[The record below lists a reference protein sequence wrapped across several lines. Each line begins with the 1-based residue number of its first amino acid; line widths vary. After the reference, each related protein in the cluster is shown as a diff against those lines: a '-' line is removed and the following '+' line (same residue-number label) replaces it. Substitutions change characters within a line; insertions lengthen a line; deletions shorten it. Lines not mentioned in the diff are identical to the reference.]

1 MNARLLALRPHSNRS
16 GSISYLRIIALPA
29 LASADAIRP
38 SVSPSQSKSS
48 RRNYRSQNAPLTPLA
63 SALTQVRIPKH
74 LKPSGINTYAKTGGG
89 WVILLTTFPKRN
101 YTEAP
106 TSLGSIVT
114 LALKDD
120 RSEGSLLLCFFSS
133 APVPRWGLRFLFS
146 YAGNCLR
153 WLEANPP
160 AWVC

>member
-74 LKPSGINTYAKTGGG
+74 LKQDYSLHKSI
-89 WVILLTTFPKRN
+89 FPDYYPVMN
-101 YTEAP
+101 D
-106 TSLGSIVT
+106 
-114 LALKDD
+114 LK
-120 RSEGSLLLCFFSS
+120 
-133 APVPRWGLRFLFS
+133 PRK
-146 YAGNCLR
+146 YAGF
-153 WLEANPP
+153 
-160 AWVC
+160 WVGMGGE